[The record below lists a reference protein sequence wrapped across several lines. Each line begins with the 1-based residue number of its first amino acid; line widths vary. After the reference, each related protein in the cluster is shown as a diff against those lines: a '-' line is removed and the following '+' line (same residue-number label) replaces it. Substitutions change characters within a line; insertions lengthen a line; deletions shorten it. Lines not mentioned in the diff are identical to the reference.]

1 MKKITFA
8 IVWLVCFL
16 LLLLVCDQF
25 LLRYPGAD
33 TPMLSE
39 FQSFYQDLRQRV
51 LALEYHSQPHSVQQV
66 ISEHSTKKIVSKGQE
81 DENGAQDETDIGRYI
96 YVDENNT
103 LNFADSLEQVPANLR
118 ASARKLD
125 K

>member
-8 IVWLVCFL
+8 LVWLISFI

-33 TPMLSE
+33 NPMLSD
-39 FQSFYQDLRQRV
+39 FQSFYKDLRKRV
-51 LALEYHSQPHSVQQV
+51 LALDYHSQPHSVQQV
-66 ISEHSTKKIVSKGQE
+66 ITEHSSNKSVPEILDDAAVS
-81 DENGAQDETDIGRYI
+81 DEADIGRYI
-96 YVDENNT
+96 YVDEQNT
-103 LNFADSLEQVPANLR
+103 LNFADSLHQIPVQLR
-118 ASARKLD
+118 ASAKKLD